1 MDRETINA
9 VKYEIQKMALLDDR
23 FRIVYDFFQEL
34 GTVDKRGFVIV
45 CRAKMPFVAHN
56 MVETMPP
63 LNNTPLIQ
71 HMKGVHY
78 LSDEEVNNTP
88 LIQHM
93 KGVHYLSDEEV
104 IAVCAVFLK
113 TIISTVQELLDKK
126 S

>member
-78 LSDEEVNNTP
+78 LSDEEV
-88 LIQHM
+88 
-93 KGVHYLSDEEV
+93 

>member
-1 MDRETINA
+1 VTGIKKQEERMDPETMVA
-9 VKYEIQKMALLDDR
+9 VKKEIHKMALLDDR

-45 CRAKMPFVAHN
+45 CRAKMPFVADK
-56 MVETMPP
+56 MTEAMPP

-71 HMKGVHY
+71 HMKG
-78 LSDEEVNNTP
+78 
-88 LIQHM
+88 I
-93 KGVHYLSDEEV
+93 HYLSDEEV

-113 TIISTVQELLDKK
+113 TIISTVRELLETQ